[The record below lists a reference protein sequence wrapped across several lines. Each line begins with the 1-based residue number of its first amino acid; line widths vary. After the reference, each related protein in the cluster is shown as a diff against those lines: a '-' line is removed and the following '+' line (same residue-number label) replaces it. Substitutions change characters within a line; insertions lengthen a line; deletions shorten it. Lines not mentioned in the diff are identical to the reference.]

1 VLGLPKA
8 AESAIWA
15 VDKDQ
20 SVGYV
25 MSMND
30 LVSDSVAPERVVAMV
45 LGTFA
50 GLALLMASIGIYG
63 VIENSAQQRT
73 HEIGIRMALGAR
85 AGEILRDVMSQGW
98 RLVLAGSAIGV
109 VAALGLMRFIS
120 SVLYGVRPVDP
131 AAFSAATVL
140 LLAVALVACWIPAR
154 RATRVEPMVALR
166 YE

>member
-1 VLGLPKA
+1 
-8 AESAIWA
+8 
-15 VDKDQ
+15 
-20 SVGYV
+20 
-25 MSMND
+25 MNMDD

-45 LGTFA
+45 LGTFG
-50 GLALLMASIGIYG
+50 GLALLMASIGVYG

-85 AGEILRDVMSQGW
+85 AGEILRDIMSQGW
-98 RLVLAGSAIGV
+98 RLVLSGSTLGV

-120 SVLYGVRPVDP
+120 SVLYGVRPADP
-131 AAFSAATVL
+131 AAFAAATAL
-140 LLAVALVACWIPAR
+140 LLAVALAACWIPAR